1 MVGHSSCQHSMGWFD
16 NQIMK
21 FIGIDVGT
29 SSIKALLV
37 DSSGKV
43 LASSNPEYPF
53 QTPAPLQAE
62 TDPEVWWD
70 ATCKA
75 LNELLKD
82 VAPESIAGVGL
93 TGQMHGLVILD
104 AHGQVLR
111 PCIMWNDQRSFKE
124 CEEMTERLG
133 EAEVLRLTGNP
144 ILAGFTAPKLR
155 WVEKNEPEVFSKISK
170 VLLPKDYIRY
180 RLSGEFFSEMS
191 DASGTSMLNVGE
203 RKWSDEILSGMGW
216 SKDWLPELT
225 ESTIASTKISP
236 DASSQTG
243 LSIGTPV
250 IAGGGDQ
257 AAQAVGCGIVQE
269 GMVSATLGTSGVVF
283 AQSDQYRVEPEGK
296 LHAFCHAV
304 PGKWHLMGV
313 MLSAAGS
320 FQWYKNNLG
329 REEQS
334 IEDGGGENAYEL
346 LTQSA
351 EQVAAGCEGLVFLP
365 YLSGERTPHPDP
377 HARGAFVGLTLRH
390 SKAHLTRAV
399 LEGVSYGLKDS
410 LSLMQGLGIRPDKV
424 ILSGG
429 GARSSLWKQMLAD
442 IFESPCSLVNAR
454 EGAAYGAA
462 LLASVGCEH
471 FSSVEDASA
480 SWIEETE
487 RVEMSSNPSRYHKNY
502 EIFQSLYPRLKESF
516 RELSAQ

>member
-1 MVGHSSCQHSMGWFD
+1 M
-16 NQIMK
+16 N

-37 DSSGKV
+37 DENGKV

-70 ATCKA
+70 ATCRA
-75 LNELLKD
+75 IRELLTNTSAES
-82 VAPESIAGVGL
+82 VAGIGL
-93 TGQMHGLVILD
+93 TGQMHGLVVLD
-104 AHGQVLR
+104 QKGDPLR

-124 CEEMTERLG
+124 CEEMTEIIG
-133 EAEVLRLTGNP
+133 ESEVLRITGNP

-155 WVEKNEPEVFSKISK
+155 WVEKNEPEIFAKISK
-170 VLLPKDYIRY
+170 VLLPKDFIRY
-180 RLSGEFFSEMS
+180 RLTGEFFSEMS

-203 RKWSDEILSGMGW
+203 RKWSDEILSIMGW
-216 SKDWLPELT
+216 SQQWLPELT
-225 ESTIASTKISP
+225 ESTVASAKISAE
-236 DASSQTG
+236 ASALTG
-243 LSIGTPV
+243 LPAGTPV

-257 AAQAVGCGIVQE
+257 AAQAVGCGIVKE

-283 AQSDQYRVEPEGK
+283 AQSDEYRIEPQGK

-320 FQWYKNNLG
+320 FQWYKSQLG
-329 REEQS
+329 KEEHAKELNGQ
-334 IEDGGGENAYEL
+334 GNAYDL
-346 LTQSA
+346 LTEDASKV
-351 EQVAAGCEGLVFLP
+351 EPGCEGLVFLP
-365 YLSGERTPHPDP
+365 YLSGERTPYPDP
-377 HARGAFVGLTLRH
+377 HARGSFVGLTLRH
-390 SKAHLTRAV
+390 SKPHLTRAV

-410 LSLMQGLGIRPDKV
+410 LSLMQGLGVNPEKV

-429 GARSSLWKQMLAD
+429 GTRSGLWKQMLAD
-442 IFESPCSLVNAR
+442 IFQTRCCLVNAT

-462 LLASVGCEH
+462 LLAAVGCNVI
-471 FSSVEDASA
+471 STVEEASKL
-480 SWIEETE
+480 WIRETE
-487 RVEMSSNPSRYHKNY
+487 LVELGPNLEKYKKNY
-502 EIFQSLYPRLKESF
+502 QIYCDLYPALKESF
-516 RELSAQ
+516 HKLSVE

>member
-1 MVGHSSCQHSMGWFD
+1 M
-16 NQIMK
+16 N

-37 DSSGKV
+37 DENGKV

-70 ATCKA
+70 ATCRA
-75 LNELLKD
+75 IRELLTNTSAES
-82 VAPESIAGVGL
+82 VAGIGL
-93 TGQMHGLVILD
+93 TGQMHGLVVLD
-104 AHGQVLR
+104 QKGDPLR

-124 CEEMTERLG
+124 CEEMTEIIG
-133 EAEVLRLTGNP
+133 ESEVLRITGNP

-155 WVEKNEPEVFSKISK
+155 WVEKNEPEIFAKISK
-170 VLLPKDYIRY
+170 VLLPKDFIRY
-180 RLSGEFFSEMS
+180 RLTGEFFSEMS

-203 RKWSDEILSGMGW
+203 RKWSDEILSIMGW
-216 SKDWLPELT
+216 SQQWLPELT
-225 ESTIASTKISP
+225 ESTVASAKISAE
-236 DASSQTG
+236 ASALTG
-243 LSIGTPV
+243 LPAGTPV

-257 AAQAVGCGIVQE
+257 AAQAVGCGIVKE

-283 AQSDQYRVEPEGK
+283 AQSDEYRIEPQGK

-320 FQWYKNNLG
+320 FQWYKSQLG
-329 REEQS
+329 KEEHAKELNGQ
-334 IEDGGGENAYEL
+334 GNAYDL
-346 LTQSA
+346 LTEDASKV
-351 EQVAAGCEGLVFLP
+351 EPGCEGLVFLP
-365 YLSGERTPHPDP
+365 YLSGERTPYPDP
-377 HARGAFVGLTLRH
+377 HARGSFVGLTLRH
-390 SKAHLTRAV
+390 SKPHLTRAV

-410 LSLMQGLGIRPDKV
+410 LSLMQGLGVNPEKV

-429 GARSSLWKQMLAD
+429 GTRSGLWKQMLAD
-442 IFESPCSLVNAR
+442 IFQTRCCLVNAT

-462 LLASVGCEH
+462 LLAAVGCNVI
-471 FSSVEDASA
+471 STVEEASKL
-480 SWIEETE
+480 WIRETE
-487 RVEMSSNPSRYHKNY
+487 LVELGPNLEKYKKNY
-502 EIFQSLYPRLKESF
+502 QIYCDLYPALKESF
-516 RELSAQ
+516 HKLSLE

>member
-1 MVGHSSCQHSMGWFD
+1 M
-16 NQIMK
+16 N

-37 DSSGKV
+37 DENGKV

-70 ATCKA
+70 ATCRA
-75 LNELLKD
+75 IRELLTNTSAES
-82 VAPESIAGVGL
+82 VAGIGL
-93 TGQMHGLVILD
+93 TGQMHGLVVLD
-104 AHGQVLR
+104 QKGDPLR

-124 CEEMTERLG
+124 CEEMTEIIG
-133 EAEVLRLTGNP
+133 ESEVLRITGNP

-155 WVEKNEPEVFSKISK
+155 WVEKNEPEIFAKISK
-170 VLLPKDYIRY
+170 VLLPKDFIRY
-180 RLSGEFFSEMS
+180 RLTGEFFSEMS

-203 RKWSDEILSGMGW
+203 RKWSDEILSIMGW
-216 SKDWLPELT
+216 SQQWLPELT
-225 ESTIASTKISP
+225 ESTVASAKISAE
-236 DASSQTG
+236 ASALTG
-243 LSIGTPV
+243 LPAGTPV

-257 AAQAVGCGIVQE
+257 AAQAVGCGIVKE

-283 AQSDQYRVEPEGK
+283 AQSDEYRIEPQGK

-320 FQWYKNNLG
+320 FQWYKSQLG
-329 REEQS
+329 KEEHAKELNGQ
-334 IEDGGGENAYEL
+334 GNAYDL
-346 LTQSA
+346 LTEDASKV
-351 EQVAAGCEGLVFLP
+351 EPGCEGLVFLP
-365 YLSGERTPHPDP
+365 YLSGERTPYPDP
-377 HARGAFVGLTLRH
+377 HARGSFVGLTLRH
-390 SKAHLTRAV
+390 SKPHLTRAV

-410 LSLMQGLGIRPDKV
+410 LSLMQGLGVNPEKV

-429 GARSSLWKQMLAD
+429 GTRSGLWKQMLAD
-442 IFESPCSLVNAR
+442 IFQTRCCLVNAT

-462 LLASVGCEH
+462 LLAAVGCNVI
-471 FSSVEDASA
+471 STVEEASEL
-480 SWIEETE
+480 WIRETE
-487 RVEMSSNPSRYHKNY
+487 LVELGPNLEKYKKNY
-502 EIFQSLYPRLKESF
+502 QIYCDLYPALKESF
-516 RELSAQ
+516 HKLSLE

>member
-1 MVGHSSCQHSMGWFD
+1 M
-16 NQIMK
+16 N

-37 DSSGKV
+37 DGEGRV
-43 LASSNPEYPF
+43 IASSNPEYPF

-62 TDPEVWWD
+62 TDPEVWWE
-70 ATCKA
+70 ATCRA
-75 LNELLKD
+75 LRELVGKTD
-82 VAPESIAGVGL
+82 AASISGIGL
-93 TGQMHGLVILD
+93 TGQMHGLVLLD
-104 AHGQVLR
+104 DKGNPLR

-124 CEEMTERLG
+124 CEEMTEAIG
-133 EAEVLRLTGNP
+133 EAEVLRITGNP

-155 WVEKNEPEVFSKISK
+155 WVEKHEPEVFSKISK
-170 VLLPKDYIRY
+170 VLLPKDFIRY
-180 RLSGEFFSEMS
+180 RLTGEFFSDVS

-203 RKWSDEILSGMGW
+203 RKWSDEILSAMGW
-216 SKDWLPELT
+216 SRAWLPEVT
-225 ESTIASTKISP
+225 ESTIASTRISGE
-236 DASSQTG
+236 ASSLTG
-243 LSIGTPV
+243 LATGTPV

-320 FQWYKNNLG
+320 FQWYKNHLG
-329 REEQS
+329 LEEQKREEL
-334 IEDGGGENAYEL
+334 GEGNAYDL
-346 LTQSA
+346 LTQG
-351 EQVAAGCEGLVFLP
+351 AASVEPGCEGLVFLP

-390 SKAHLTRAV
+390 GKAHLSRAV
-399 LEGVSYGLKDS
+399 LEGVSYGLNDS
-410 LSLMQGLGIRPDKV
+410 LSLMQALGVHPAKV

-429 GARSSLWKQMLAD
+429 GARSALWKQMLSD
-442 IFESPCSLVNAR
+442 IFETPCCLVNAT

-462 LLASVGCEH
+462 LLAAVGCGGV
-471 FSSVEDASA
+471 SSVEEGARL
-480 SWIEETE
+480 WVKETE
-487 RVEMSSNPSRYHKNY
+487 QIEVSANHPHYRKNY
-502 EIFQSLYPRLKESF
+502 QVYRDLYPSLRGSF
-516 RELSAQ
+516 GQLSGG